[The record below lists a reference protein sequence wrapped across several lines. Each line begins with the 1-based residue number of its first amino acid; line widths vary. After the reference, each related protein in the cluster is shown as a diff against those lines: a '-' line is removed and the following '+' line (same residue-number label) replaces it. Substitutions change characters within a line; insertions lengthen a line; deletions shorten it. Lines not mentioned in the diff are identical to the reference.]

1 MTDFVD
7 QMFPPIHKKWTSEY
21 ADFNYWKIPVSEYPL
36 PDLSPPSPTLSA
48 RSETSNRSTLAK
60 LRSFRLV
67 GSRVNSINGP
77 PSERIGECPIHNDQI
92 LESNRDPDLRQ
103 MSSFERLVSG
113 LRRGV
118 SPSSI
123 SRSSYT
129 VDSDSES
136 EADDRN
142 QADSPKKMRRRSMT
156 SMPGSLDDLDFTID
170 DEDVHSEDQEHYEDG
185 EYDDD
190 DVDEY
195 DDGLYREIAMDE
207 DLLAATEMKKIPFL

>member
-1 MTDFVD
+1 
-7 QMFPPIHKKWTSEY
+7 
-21 ADFNYWKIPVSEYPL
+21 
-36 PDLSPPSPTLSA
+36 
-48 RSETSNRSTLAK
+48 
-60 LRSFRLV
+60 
-67 GSRVNSINGP
+67 
-77 PSERIGECPIHNDQI
+77 
-92 LESNRDPDLRQ
+92 

-129 VDSDSES
+129 IDSDSES
-136 EADDRN
+136 EADDGN
-142 QADSPKKMRRRSMT
+142 QVDSPKKMRRRSMT

-170 DEDVHSEDQEHYEDG
+170 DEDVYREDQERYEDG

-190 DVDEY
+190 GVDEY
-195 DDGLYREIAMDE
+195 DDGLYRELSEEIAMDE